1 MRISVEEAEDR
12 LEELV
17 QRAEAGE
24 EILLTLKENVTVRF
38 EPVQRRDIK
47 SRGTVA
53 EG

>member
-24 EILLTLKENVTVRF
+24 EVLLTIRGRIVVRI
-38 EPVQRRDIK
+38 EPISIMSQAKPREFR
-47 SRGTVA
+47 
-53 EG
+53 